1 MSRNPNP
8 GDEPLRVLVV
18 EDNPGDVWLIEEAFE
33 GLDVENSVTFLT
45 DGEDAL
51 DFLLRRLGGDAG
63 GLDLAILDLNVPKI
77 DGRTI
82 LERIASDSDLHS
94 TSVVVFS
101 GSRSPD
107 DIRETYELGAEGYFV
122 KPADPDRFIETVR
135 TIGESAADAGRLP
148 PGEFRK
154 LV

>member
-1 MSRNPNP
+1 M
-8 GDEPLRVLVV
+8 LVV

-33 GLDVENSVTFLT
+33 ELDVECSVTFLT

-51 DFLLRRLGGDAG
+51 EFLRRRLGGDAR

-82 LERIASDSDLHS
+82 LERVTSDSGLRS
-94 TSVVVFS
+94 TSIVVFS

-107 DIRETYELGAEGYFV
+107 DIRETYELGADGYFV
-122 KPADPDRFIETVR
+122 KPADPDRFIETIR
-135 TIGESAADAGRLP
+135 NLGNSAADSGRLP
-148 PGEFRK
+148 PGEFRQFA
-154 LV
+154 